1 MDFKNLLKE
10 LYNIKFSQGIKETIK
25 DKKVLGWLF
34 GGMFVYGLPALYR
47 YVTKNIMIPYMPL
60 IETPSEYI
68 PSNLIEKLIVN
79 FIAPGGTGA
88 VVGETFIEKSKGI
101 NLSGTKKYLARVFGS
116 VATTSVW
123 AGIQYLGNTICDIVK
138 YEWPSG
144 GNPFEPPNIY
154 PFNILIAL
162 TLAPLS
168 PYLGDLLWPY
178 VVKYFLK
185 PNKKHLKK
193 SQQDYQEDK
202 NYYTHQNY

>member
-1 MDFKNLLKE
+1 MNFKNLLKE

-25 DKKVLGWLF
+25 NIRVWVWLGF
-34 GGMFVYGLPALYR
+34 GCGVYGIPAGYR
-47 YVTKNIMIPYMPL
+47 YITTNDLLPYLPI
-60 IETPSEYI
+60 IESPSEYI

-79 FIAPGGTGA
+79 SITPGGVGA

-123 AGIQYLGNTICDIVK
+123 AGIQYLGYTICDILK

-154 PFNILIAL
+154 PFNVLLAL

-168 PYLGDLLWPY
+168 PYLGDLLSPY
-178 VVKYFLK
+178 IVKYLLK
-185 PNKKHLKK
+185 PCKKAFKGISTK
-193 SQQDYQEDK
+193 ISSR
-202 NYYTHQNY
+202 

>member
-1 MDFKNLLKE
+1 VDFKNLLKE
-10 LYNIKFSQGIKETIK
+10 LYNIKFSQGIKETMK
-25 DKKVLGWLF
+25 DKRVLGWLF
-34 GGMFVYGLPALYR
+34 GGMFVYGSPAFYR
-47 YVTKNIMIPYMPL
+47 YVTKNIIIPYMPL
-60 IETPSEYI
+60 IQSPSEYI

-144 GNPFEPPNIY
+144 GNPFEPPNFY
-154 PFNILIAL
+154 PFNILLAL

-168 PYLGDLLWPY
+168 PYLGDLLSPY
-178 VVKYFLK
+178 IVKYLLK
-185 PNKKHLKK
+185 PCKKAFKEI
-193 SQQDYQEDK
+193 STRVSER
-202 NYYTHQNY
+202 